1 MRSIC
6 EEMKGKEG
14 EVHYGIDEVV
24 KMYKRER

>member
-1 MRSIC
+1 MRQVC

-24 KMYKRER
+24 KMGKREK